1 MIATADRRRPPR
13 AMRRD
18 LKGGSDTRLKRPHA
32 AAPMPVPLS
41 VSLNSLCLAC
51 SAQRVGVAIDLQPG
65 DPQAVVPPGLTL
77 LQIDAE
83 EQLPELIKTQDI
95 SRQLIR

>member
-1 MIATADRRRPPR
+1 M
-13 AMRRD
+13 
-18 LKGGSDTRLKRPHA
+18 
-32 AAPMPVPLS
+32 
-41 VSLNSLCLAC
+41 
-51 SAQRVGVAIDLQPG
+51 
-65 DPQAVVPPGLTL
+65 PGLTL